1 MDRALATA
9 KTGLDGQQTRLAVI
23 SNNLANVNTIGFKRG
38 RAVFADLLY
47 QTVRQPGAQS
57 SEASELPSGLMLGTG
72 VRVVSTT
79 KLFTQGNVV
88 QTKSQLDVAI
98 QGGGFF
104 EVVMPDG
111 TSAYTRDG
119 SFQQNSSGQLVTAE
133 GHSIQPAITLPN
145 NVQSLT
151 IGTDGVV
158 TALAAGNTVPQVIG
172 NLQLSNFVNPGGLQ
186 PIGNN
191 LFAET
196 AASGAAQTGTPGQNG
211 LGALIHGSLETSNVN
226 VVEELVNMIEAQRA
240 YEMNSKAIATADQML
255 QFVSQNL

>member
-1 MDRALATA
+1 M
-9 KTGLDGQQTRLAVI
+9 
-23 SNNLANVNTIGFKRG
+23 
-38 RAVFADLLY
+38 
-47 QTVRQPGAQS
+47 
-57 SEASELPSGLMLGTG
+57 
-72 VRVVSTT
+72 
-79 KLFTQGNVV
+79 
-88 QTKSQLDVAI
+88 
-98 QGGGFF
+98 
-104 EVVMPDG
+104 
-111 TSAYTRDG
+111 
-119 SFQQNSSGQLVTAE
+119 TAE

-158 TALAAGNTVPQVIG
+158 TALAAGNTAPQVIG

-211 LGALIHGSLETSNVN
+211 LGSLIHGSLETSNVN

>member
-9 KTGLDGQQTRLAVI
+9 KTGLDGLQTRLAVI

-151 IGTDGVV
+151 IGTDGAG
-158 TALAAGNTVPQVIG
+158 TALAAGNTAPQVSG

-211 LGALIHGSLETSNVN
+211 LGSLIHGSLETSNVN

>member
-1 MDRALATA
+1 
-9 KTGLDGQQTRLAVI
+9 
-23 SNNLANVNTIGFKRG
+23 
-38 RAVFADLLY
+38 
-47 QTVRQPGAQS
+47 
-57 SEASELPSGLMLGTG
+57 MLGTG

-158 TALAAGNTVPQVIG
+158 TALAAGNTAPQVIG

-186 PIGNN
+186 PIGKN

-211 LGALIHGSLETSNVN
+211 LGSLIHGSLETSNVN